1 MTRIFPM
8 IFLCLISLSLYNH
21 ALMYL
26 SKESTPIFS
35 EDDEDEASE
44 EEVALLE
51 KLKTVKYNFLPSK
64 K

>member
-1 MTRIFPM
+1 
-8 IFLCLISLSLYNH
+8 
-21 ALMYL
+21 MYL